1 MIFLRNRCRQRL
13 QQHRRLK
20 KIEIFEIK
28 IKETRMF
35 IKIIYYN
42 F

>member
-13 QQHRRLK
+13 QQQQRLK

-28 IKETRMF
+28 IKETRRF
-35 IKIIYYN
+35 IKIIAPN